1 MTRILFRI
9 LIFHFFLF
17 CWIAGPAS
25 GLAANFCPPLPPAAG
40 TVVPVA
46 TVSELVA
53 AVNNAAPGTTILLA
67 DGIYALN
74 GAYLRIDVPDV
85 TLRSAGGTREAVIL
99 DGAYQTTEIIQI
111 TASRVTVADL
121 TLRRATYHPIHVMS
135 TDQGDTLQTL
145 IYNLHIVDPGEQAI
159 KINPY
164 TAAGARYFPDYGT
177 VACSH
182 IELTNS
188 GRPQIGNDCYTGG
201 IDAHQARGWVVR
213 DNRIEGFW
221 CPQGLSEHAV
231 HFWRASRDTLIE
243 RNDLR
248 NNARGIG
255 LGLATEG
262 DARVYPD
269 SPCPTANGGYLDHYG
284 GLVRNNFVFAGNDD
298 LFGSEYGF
306 DCGLCLWQVCG
317 ARVLHNTVA
326 STRPPFSSIEWRFDR
341 TRVELA
347 NNLAT
352 HNLRDRGG
360 TAYLSGN
367 LENQPLTLFA
377 DGGAGD
383 LHLAASAA
391 AAVDKVAAPSE
402 APDDIDGDP
411 RPTGLLA
418 DVGADEFDFSGD
430 PAPQPANTA
439 RRVHGLYRH
448 GKKHSRLRGRGC
460 PADLRGVPRSAAR
473 PATPCCNPSGA
484 SGTDGYRPA
493 RRPPFSRTGVPNPGD
508 RLRPRVQRH
517 HPGLAIGGRYSR
529 TPADGPQVIRTIG
542 HGITKT
548 GRMRGYA
555 SGGLPTPP

>member
-1 MTRILFRI
+1 MACLLFRI
-9 LIFHFFLF
+9 LLFHLFLF
-17 CWIAGPAS
+17 CWIAGPAA

-40 TVVPVA
+40 TIFPVA
-46 TVSELVA
+46 NVSELVA

-145 IYNLHIVDPGEQAI
+145 IYNVHIVDPGEQAI

-164 TAAGARYFPDYGT
+164 TGSGARFFPDYGT

-182 IELTNS
+182 IELTNC
-188 GRPQIGNDCYTGG
+188 GRPQIRNDCYTGG

-269 SPCPTANGGYLDHYG
+269 SPCPTANGGYLDHFG
-284 GLVRNNFVFAGNDD
+284 GLVRNNFVFAGSAE

-391 AAVDKVAAPSE
+391 AALDRVAAPFE

-418 DVGADEFDFSGD
+418 DVGADEAGFLEIQPHSRQIPPGGSTAFTVTVRNIPGYGGVIVLQTSGAFPDLLLDLQPPAVTSPGQAVLSVTDLLAGPSFPGRVYQIPVTASAPGFSGIIR
-430 PAPQPANTA
+430 ASLLVGGTA
-439 RRVHGLYRH
+439 IHLPIV
-448 GKKHSRLRGRGC
+448 LR
-460 PADLRGVPRSAAR
+460 
-473 PATPCCNPSGA
+473 
-484 SGTDGYRPA
+484 
-493 RRPPFSRTGVPNPGD
+493 
-508 RLRPRVQRH
+508 
-517 HPGLAIGGRYSR
+517 
-529 TPADGPQVIRTIG
+529 
-542 HGITKT
+542 
-548 GRMRGYA
+548 
-555 SGGLPTPP
+555 